1 MLWRARLLR
10 SGRGGLSRT
19 TSTGP
24 ASSAALP
31 LCAWCCQMDGLA
43 VSIGAASNMRCD
55 GLQLSAED
63 RRFEFSL
70 LAEAAESVV
79 CRLLF
84 ASAPAVCARAHSNPQ
99 FHLFLRTRQAIATAG
114 IVILVVPSFSMADCI
129 ASK

>member
-1 MLWRARLLR
+1 
-10 SGRGGLSRT
+10 
-19 TSTGP
+19 
-24 ASSAALP
+24 
-31 LCAWCCQMDGLA
+31 MDGVV

-84 ASAPAVCARAHSNPQ
+84 ASAPAVRARAATVH
-99 FHLFLRTRQAIATAG
+99 FFLWTQQAIATAG